1 METYNINK
9 KEKNNK
15 INKIIRGAASIA
27 IIGSLS
33 FSLYGCAAYIP
44 FQNGNYI
51 NINPNQLT
59 IGNFGTGANFSI
71 LLNDLGQMKYN
82 QKINVNL
89 KDKTQIIPISIQKL
103 KNNYLVINKTSNEKY
118 YIAQSQLGNLVYYKF
133 LRQDPKTR
141 VEVAMLRNNTSSI
154 N

>member
-1 METYNINK
+1 METYNIDK
-9 KEKNNK
+9 KNKNNK
-15 INKIIRGAASIA
+15 RNRIIRGAAGIA

-44 FQNGNYI
+44 FQNGSYI

-59 IGNFGTGANFSI
+59 IGNFETGANFSV
-71 LLNDLGQMKYN
+71 LLNDLNQMKYN

-89 KDKTQIIPISIQKL
+89 KDKTQIIPISILKL
-103 KNNYLVINKTSNEKY
+103 KNNYMVTNKISNEKY
-118 YIAQSQLGNLVYYKF
+118 YITPSQLGNLVYYKF
-133 LRQDPKTR
+133 LRQDPRTK